1 MPFSF
6 SMIVTRRCTMAVAST
21 LFALLAPVVARAQVG
36 YLPNR
41 SPYEDLVTNQSLS
54 LNVGRLATNTDPANV
69 HPKSSALYSL
79 LYTLPVGGPASLF
92 VQYGF
97 APSTRNLFNP
107 EYTAKTRLI
116 GQPSVTTH
124 LVNLG
129 LDVSMTGQKTFHRF
143 MPSLTGGIGVASDF
157 AKADTGA
164 YKFGTKF
171 SFSYG
176 AALKYFLR
184 NGWALRADVTN
195 NVWQYQYPDRYFVK
209 SSDTTSILTDTK
221 NRSAWRSNWALTAGV
236 SVPLFR

>member
-6 SMIVTRRCTMAVAST
+6 SQFATRRRTLAVAAS
-21 LFALLAPVVARAQVG
+21 LAVSFAPAVARAQIG

-41 SPYEDLVTNQSLS
+41 SPYEDLVTDQSLS
-54 LNVGRLATNTDPANV
+54 LSVGRLGTNSDPANV
-69 HPKSSALYSL
+69 HPKSSAFFSL

-97 APSTRNLFNP
+97 APSKRNLFNP
-107 EYTAKTRLI
+107 DSPAKTRLI
-116 GQPSVTTH
+116 GTPSVTTH

-129 LDVSMTGQKTFHRF
+129 LDVSMTGQKTFHHF
-143 MPSLTGGIGVASDF
+143 MPSLTGGIGLASDF

-164 YKFGTKF
+164 YRFGTKF
-171 SFSYG
+171 TFAYG
-176 AALKYFLR
+176 AALKYFFR
-184 NGWALRADVTN
+184 NGWALRADVSN

-209 SSDTTSILTDTK
+209 TSDTTSILTDTR